1 MVETNPQIEPN
12 KDLKSCFLKV
22 AHEFC
27 LGILFFFFFIN
38 VNGQVLILTIKS
50 KSLLYA
56 CSIDPILQQFSFS
69 YDFFYTAGV
78 GKKTDE

>member
-27 LGILFFFFFIN
+27 LGILFFFFIN

-50 KSLLYA
+50 KSLLYV

>member
-27 LGILFFFFFIN
+27 LGILFFFFYKCQWPSPNFN
-38 VNGQVLILTIKS
+38 N
-50 KSLLYA
+50 
-56 CSIDPILQQFSFS
+56 
-69 YDFFYTAGV
+69 
-78 GKKTDE
+78 

>member
-27 LGILFFFFFIN
+27 LGILFFFFFFIN

-56 CSIDPILQQFSFS
+56 CSIDPILQ
-69 YDFFYTAGV
+69 
-78 GKKTDE
+78 

>member
-22 AHEFC
+22 AYEFC
-27 LGILFFFFFIN
+27 LGIFFAFIN

-50 KSLLYA
+50 KSLFYV
-56 CSIDPILQQFSFS
+56 CSIDPILQ
-69 YDFFYTAGV
+69 
-78 GKKTDE
+78 